1 MPTYTV
7 RAPNGKSYKITGPA
21 GATNAQLER
30 ALLEAYPDAG
40 RAAPKQRVA
49 PPRTRGSG
57 IAPVNA
63 LLDNINEIL
72 IGVPE
77 GAYNLAAMVTDPI
90 SGMIFGKEAVKQ
102 AQGQRR
108 AATDYLSRKLVT
120 QPRPLA
126 RSLGQSMAPAAAVT
140 RTANVLAPLA
150 PKIPVIGDAVSK
162 VLKSTA
168 TGGVGVK
175 GASIPETIAL
185 KVAGGGTSGATTAA
199 LMGEN
204 PVEGG
209 LYGAGLP
216 IVGTILKKLGG
227 GAVDIFRMSKVE
239 AGKIIREAL
248 GKDVDAAKAAFAQ
261 LSPDDQ
267 RLAQQVL
274 IEAGVEPSP
283 FIALGD
289 IAGKQMDPDTTRIIL
304 EQQKAARDARHA
316 AISGGADPTAQ
327 RAAVEAERRAVNEA
341 TGPAREA
348 ALGDIKKTNA
358 AVAETERLTNDLQR
372 RADEQSALARRMA
385 FGANRAEELLAT
397 SNRFDDYA
405 QALDEGIAG
414 ERITD
419 AGKINVI
426 RGRAGAMTQRG
437 ETAAQN
443 AIDLRRQARE
453 AKLPRGSRIIAD
465 IFSDFAPENPE
476 PLLASPLVA
485 TLRQQA
491 SAEGIRTSSARR
503 ALLKLANQIEGAA
516 DQNGMLNPYDLYT
529 LRKEASD
536 IVEKYVASSAQ
547 PSTGS
552 KKRAAGLVIGFK
564 NAVDKALGPKFQDYL
579 VQHQLGMQK
588 VNMQELAARGAQL
601 AEESPDEFIALMNRR
616 RPKVVEDVYGKGTN
630 QFDISGLALAD
641 PERYLALKS
650 SARELETLNRM
661 NELTSSGQARAQ
673 NILSAQEPGK
683 LSRAAM
689 SIIRAKYPPLAFLGT
704 GTQGATSA
712 FVTPAVQKEIAK
724 AYESG
729 ANMRAAMN
737 ELPTAVRMSNE
748 VQQRLSPTARNIMA
762 QQFGAPSTLGAE
774 YNFPDIDPETG
785 EPLVD
790 VDFSEGYAV
799 PIYGRLSRNAMRR

>member
-1 MPTYTV
+1 MATV
-7 RAPNGKSYKITGPA
+7 
-21 GATNAQLER
+21 AQLET
-30 ALLEAYPDAG
+30 ALMKADAAGDEAAA
-40 RAAPKQRVA
+40 REIAAEIKRVRTVQSAPKPRVA
-49 PPRTRGSG
+49 PPRTRGLG
-57 IAPVNA
+57 IGAVNA
-63 LLDNINEIL
+63 MLDNINEIIL
-72 IGVPE
+72 GVPE

-90 SGMIFGKEAVKQ
+90 SGLIFGKEAVKQ
-102 AQGQRR
+102 AQAQRR
-108 AATDYLSRKLVT
+108 AATDYLSRNLVT

-126 RSLGQSMAPAAAVT
+126 RSLGQSIAPAAAVT

-150 PKIPVIGDAVSK
+150 PKIPVVGDVVSK

-168 TGGVGVK
+168 TGGIGVK
-175 GASIPETIAL
+175 GASVPETIAL

-204 PVEGG
+204 PIEGG

-227 GAVDIFRMSKVE
+227 GAVDIFRMSKVQ

-248 GKDVDAAKAAFAQ
+248 GKDVDAARAAFAQ

-289 IAGKQMDPDTTRIIL
+289 IAGEQMDPDTARIIL
-304 EQQKAARDARHA
+304 EQQKAARNARLA
-316 AISGGADPTAQ
+316 DISGGADPTAR
-327 RAAVEAERRAVNEA
+327 RAAIDAERRAVNEA
-341 TGPAREA
+341 TGPARET
-348 ALGDIKKTNA
+348 ALGTIKGTNV
-358 AVAETERLTNDLQR
+358 AVSEAERLAAAARAQ
-372 RADEQSALARRMA
+372 ADEQSGLARRMTL
-385 FGANRAEELLAT
+385 GAERAETRLGQM
-397 SNRFDDYA
+397 DDLGDVFNPTA
-405 QALDEGIAG
+405 VAR
-414 ERITD
+414 ER
-419 AGKINVI
+419 GL
-426 RGRAGAMTQRG
+426 AGAMTQRG
-437 ETAAQN
+437 EKAAQG
-443 AIDLRRQARE
+443 AIDLRQTARDMD
-453 AKLPRGSRIIAD
+453 D
-465 IFSDFAPENPE
+465 IVAELAAQGRE
-476 PLLASPLVA
+476 PLLAAPLVS

-491 SAEGIRTSSARR
+491 AAEGVRTSSARR

-564 NAVDKALGPKFQDYL
+564 NAVDEALGPQFKDYL

-588 VNMQELAARGAQL
+588 VNTQELAARAAQL

-616 RPKVVEDVYGKGTN
+616 RPKSVEDVYGKGTN

-650 SARELETLNRM
+650 SAKELETLNRM

-683 LSRAAM
+683 LSRAVM
-689 SIIRAKYPPLAFLGT
+689 SVIRAKYPPLAFLGT

-712 FVTPAVQKEIAK
+712 FVTPAVQKEIAR

-729 ANMRAAMN
+729 PNMMAAMN

-774 YNFPDIDPETG
+774 YNFPDIDPESG

-799 PIYGRLSRNAMRR
+799 PIYGRIPKDKRFQNLNAMRR